1 MLYYNHIRRIF
12 LIASLLF
19 SFGLCTL
26 SAQSA
31 NNDWSKHKAKNGLRK
46 RNGSMV
52 FPSRHIHLL
61 INYNLQS
68 NIILI
73 RQLGI
78 KLLLI

>member
-1 MLYYNHIRRIF
+1 
-12 LIASLLF
+12 
-19 SFGLCTL
+19 
-26 SAQSA
+26 
-31 NNDWSKHKAKNGLRK
+31 
-46 RNGSMV
+46 MV